1 MKTSKAKIDFS
12 EGSNFRQREF
22 GDAGQ
27 TSSGLT
33 VCNNESI
40 VMDRTPPSLCGT
52 GSMSGVL
59 RTIVVSAAFATTAFF
74 ADLSCAGPPGSDKNE
89 NAKPTTPES
98 AARAKLSE
106 MGLHVSHSGLSL
118 VDEKELAKAFAEA
131 LALKRKLVTAA
142 KEQRGG
148 EQEIEELQ
156 ANMRQRLQN
165 SVELNAQL
173 ANGRNS
179 VVEHNQLAGAV
190 NANNSTIKL
199 LEQEQEQA
207 KKQIDG
213 VRKKANAAREG
224 YVQQVAEIRALVE
237 RLSQRYTALNADADA
252 QRALAEWN
260 AAANTK
266 FEIKPSSYFLNSVK
280 KLESLEK
287 TVISEKI
294 PLRREGNSYFATVVI
309 NGKPPQEMIVDTGAS
324 SVVLPY
330 SVAIECGVKPEES
343 TATVIATVADGSK
356 VKSKLI
362 QLDSIRVGKFTAE
375 HVECVVLPPGAKN
388 APTLLGMTYL
398 SRFNFSIN
406 GTELVLSKIESEHS
420 TIKPKKTRTSKSTRK
435 PRKTDTGTDPAP

>member
-1 MKTSKAKIDFS
+1 MA
-12 EGSNFRQREF
+12 GSFR
-22 GDAGQ
+22 
-27 TSSGLT
+27 
-33 VCNNESI
+33 
-40 VMDRTPPSLCGT
+40 
-52 GSMSGVL
+52 SGVFC
-59 RTIVVSAAFATTAFF
+59 AALFNTAVFTGFAWPA
-74 ADLSCAGPPGSDKNE
+74 PPGSDKNE
-89 NAKPTTPES
+89 NAKAATPEA

-118 VDEKELAKAFAEA
+118 VDEKELAKAFADA
-131 LALKRKLVTAA
+131 LALKRKLVIAA
-142 KEQRGG
+142 KEQQAG

-165 SVELNAQL
+165 SVEMNAQL

-179 VVEHNQLAGAV
+179 VVEHNQLVGAV
-190 NANNSTIKL
+190 NANNGTIKL

-207 KKQIDG
+207 KKEIDG

-237 RLSQRYTALNADADA
+237 RLSQRYAALKADADA
-252 QRALAEWN
+252 QSALAEWN

-266 FEIKPSSYFLNSVK
+266 FEIKPSSYLLNSAK

-362 QLDSIRVGKFTAE
+362 QLDSIRVGKFIAE

-420 TIKPKKTRTSKSTRK
+420 ATKPKKTRTSKSTRK
-435 PRKTDTGTDPAP
+435 TRKTDPSADPAS